1 MSTYEVDSARIAQA
15 GGAVSGSVAA
25 IRSEVAAMMRHLQD
39 LQTVWR
45 GGAATAFGGV
55 MAQWQATQVQV
66 EASLDD
72 ITAALA
78 SAAQTY
84 EDAEAQTARMF
95 SAR

>member
-1 MSTYEVDSARIAQA
+1 MSTFEVDSARVAQA
-15 GGAVSGSVAA
+15 GTAVNGSVTV

-45 GGAATAFGGV
+45 GSASTAFTGL

-72 ITAALA
+72 ITAALGN
-78 SAAQTY
+78 AAQTY
-84 EDAEAQTARMF
+84 EEAETANARMF
-95 SAR
+95 SL